1 MSELECKN
9 AGFESRL
16 QDDVL
21 VLRLKSQ
28 AINILSDLETISSYQ
43 QVLKL
48 ADASP
53 AVRGFILIKDP
64 SWDSQAAMEQLS
76 RFFDADDRRVAKHR
90 HAKGLRHDIMI
101 ARFRYTIGNSM
112 LSLLNFSKPLVAGLH
127 GTISAEYLGT
137 TLTFDARIATADT
150 VISFDNRSTGFP
162 PSPGITCLMPHYIG
176 AGRTMDFVNQSV
188 TLTATEALA
197 LGLISKISD
206 GTMDLNTTCTDF
218 LGTLMQRDPE
228 LVTMIRRQVLPSVDE
243 VNAELNR
250 YYEAMSRA
258 IIARRQ

>member
-1 MSELECKN
+1 MSELECTN

-16 QDDVL
+16 QGDIL

-28 AINILSDLETISSYQ
+28 AIDILTDLETISSYQ

-76 RFFDADDRRVAKHR
+76 RFFDADNKRANRHR
-90 HAKGLRHDIMI
+90 HTKGFRHDIMI
-101 ARFRYTIGNSM
+101 ARFRYTIGNYM
-112 LSLLNFSKPLVAGLH
+112 LSLLNFTKPLVAGLH

-162 PSPGITCLMPHYIG
+162 PSPGITCLMPRYIG
-176 AGRTMDFVNQSV
+176 AGKTMDFANQSV

-197 LGLISKISD
+197 MGLISKISD
-206 GTMDLNTTCTDF
+206 NAMDLNAACTDV
-218 LGTLMQRDPE
+218 LGTLTQRDPE
-228 LVTMIRRQVLPSVDE
+228 MVTMIRRQVLPSVDE

-250 YYEAMSRA
+250 YYEAMSRT
-258 IIARRQ
+258 IIARRN